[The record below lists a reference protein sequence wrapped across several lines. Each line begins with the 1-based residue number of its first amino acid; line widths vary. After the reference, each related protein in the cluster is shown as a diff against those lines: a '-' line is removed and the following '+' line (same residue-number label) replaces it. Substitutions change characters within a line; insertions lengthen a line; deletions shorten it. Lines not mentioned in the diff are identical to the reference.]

1 LIRAAALVTML
12 GIAPAFAQ
20 IAAPVLGYLPD
31 GGRLR
36 PVYGIPATAVVGPAV
51 DIGRDLDRVAVS
63 PRQNYV
69 LATAAGNGEAL
80 LITPGVSV
88 VHLEGAA
95 PGADRIVMSPHGSA
109 AALWFP
115 VTSHLQIVSGLPLSP
130 SVLDI
135 DTTFRG
141 APPDALAVSDDGQWV
156 AGAWPDGVYV
166 LGAAGQVNRLP
177 VDAGTMA
184 LAFFHGRPDL
194 AVATPTAILT
204 IAGVG
209 GSAVPAVVYNGSAS
223 PLSPVAIALSFDNL
237 RLAAADRGGALL
249 TVDLSTGAA
258 AALDCSCSP
267 EGLFPMGGSVFRL
280 TGLGPG
286 ALKLFE
292 AATGDVL
299 FAPLAA
305 SAGGLP

>member
-1 LIRAAALVTML
+1 LIRATALVTML
-12 GIAPAFAQ
+12 GLAPAFAQ

-31 GGRLR
+31 GGRVR
-36 PVYGIPATAVVGPAV
+36 PVYGIPAAAVLGPAI

-80 LITPGVSV
+80 LITPGVSA

-95 PGADRIVMSPHGSA
+95 PGADRIVMSPRGSA
-109 AALWFP
+109 AALWFAAS
-115 VTSHLQIVSGLPLSP
+115 SHLQIVSGLPLSP
-130 SVLDI
+130 SVLDL

-141 APPDALAVSDDGQWV
+141 AQPEALAVSDDGQWV

-177 VDAGTMA
+177 VDAGATA

-204 IAGVG
+204 IAGVD
-209 GSAVPAVVYNGSAS
+209 GSAAPAVVFNGS
-223 PLSPVAIALSFDNL
+223 LSPVAIALSFDNL

-249 TVDLSTGAA
+249 TIDLSTSAS

-286 ALKLFE
+286 ALKLFD